1 MAISY
6 ADRVRDALG
15 VLFFGEVPG
24 VATLLGSLL
33 VIGGTAIGARAVL
46 RTRSLPTQ

>member
-6 ADRVRDALG
+6 VQIAFATLWG
-15 VLFFGEVPG
+15 VLFFSEVPG

-33 VIGGTAIGARAVL
+33 VLLGTAIGARAVF
-46 RTRSLPTQ
+46 RSQ

>member
-6 ADRVRDALG
+6 VQIAFATLWG
-15 VLFFGEVPG
+15 ALFFGEVPG

-33 VIGGTAIGARAVL
+33 VIFGTAISARAVL
-46 RTRSLPTQ
+46 RRQ